1 MFSKTSRYRW
11 LGDLVTLDA
20 RGTSA
25 ASKAL
30 RLSPRLTGTF
40 FHTVEEADRLDHL
53 AYKYYKQPT
62 LWWRI
67 CDASPEIAS
76 PRQLLGKEPVVTC
89 RFPLGTGGAGERL
102 PWSELL
108 RRLRGLVGVED
119 AASEEK
125 PAELAVTGETA
136 GGDPVYEQLYER
148 VLTVRFNRL
157 SVSLEEVAAEIE
169 AVLGPAGL
177 AGQPAAIGR
186 VGKRIVI
193 PPRPVAG
200 RS

>member
-11 LGDLVTLDA
+11 LPDLVTLDA

-30 RLSPRLTGTF
+30 RLLPPVTGTF

-53 AYKYYKQPT
+53 AYKYYQQST

-67 CDASPEIAS
+67 CDANAEIVS
-76 PRQLLGKEPVVTC
+76 PRQLLGKEPVVTF
-89 RFPLGTGGAGERL
+89 RFPLGTGGADERP

-108 RRLRGLVGVED
+108 RRLRGLVGIED
-119 AASEEK
+119 AAFEEK
-125 PAELAVTGETA
+125 P
-136 GGDPVYEQLYER
+136 ER
-148 VLTVRFNRL
+148 ALTVRFNRL
-157 SVSLEEVAAEIE
+157 SVTLEDVAAEIE
-169 AVLGPAGL
+169 SVLAPAGL
-177 AGQPAAIGR
+177 AGQPTAIGR
-186 VGKRIVI
+186 VGKRIAI
-193 PPRPVAG
+193 PPRPVGG